1 MYFFG
6 GVDHT
11 LRRAAKPKLVGGQLD
26 FARHGQAHQVGGGS
40 SASQAAA
47 GAVASDGLGKPLH
60 YRSLDG
66 DGGRAGTPGG
76 DILVKRADQQVGD
89 GAHRLARAEYVSEE
103 TAILIAGVTYKIP
116 QISEGV
122 FTKTVLGQVRRSEEH
137 TSELQSQFH

>member
-1 MYFFG
+1 M
-6 GVDHT
+6 
-11 LRRAAKPKLVGGQLD
+11 
-26 FARHGQAHQVGGGS
+26 
-40 SASQAAA
+40 
-47 GAVASDGLGKPLH
+47 H

-122 FTKTVLGQVRRSEEH
+122 FTKTVLGQVRAEKLFSRRAIRAGRNWIGVKLLEIVRGKLCNLLH
-137 TSELQSQFH
+137 